1 MQYINHTWGND
12 LLKEIEH
19 HYYTVRYSDAKS
31 LAKLDNKGIS
41 LIKKFISKMYMK
53 FGEAKKEA
61 K

>member
-1 MQYINHTWGND
+1 MGKND

-53 FGEAKKEA
+53 LGEAKKDA